1 MYPNVIGENTKTG
14 KELNK
19 INKIALNIA
28 ISIKGV
34 GEGGGEERC
43 YSSPFSDEDIIHY
56 VM

>member
-1 MYPNVIGENTKTG
+1 MYPNVIGKNTKTG

-34 GEGGGEERC
+34 GEGGGGGGK
-43 YSSPFSDEDIIHY
+43 SDVTPAHFL
-56 VM
+56 MKT